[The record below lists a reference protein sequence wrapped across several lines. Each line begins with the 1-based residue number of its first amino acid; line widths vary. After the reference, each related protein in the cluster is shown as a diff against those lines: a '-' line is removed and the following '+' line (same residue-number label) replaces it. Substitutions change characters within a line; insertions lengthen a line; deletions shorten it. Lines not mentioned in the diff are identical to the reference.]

1 MVDQER
7 EFLQSEGDE
16 FFKRNI
22 HKISDNS
29 PEISILCNWL
39 MPFKKEVQTILE
51 IGSGSGNK
59 LSQMCWQLDS
69 KGHGVE
75 PSNLAVDFANKNY
88 SGKCTFEVGTADSL
102 PSQLKKFDLIHFGFC
117 LYLVSRD
124 RLANCLKQADILL
137 KPGRFLSIIDF
148 DPLEP
153 HANKYEHSNGLKSHK
168 DNYYKMF
175 CDFGNYTLV
184 NKYSFSQGGGYHF
197 SLDPYAR
204 TSLTLLFKENDDHV

>member
-7 EFLQSEGDE
+7 EFLKSEGDE

-75 PSNLAVDFANKNY
+75 PSNLAVDFANENY
-88 SGKCTFEVGTADSL
+88 SAKCTFEVGTADSL
-102 PSQLKKFDLIHFGFC
+102 HSKLKKFDLIHFGFC

-153 HANKYEHSNGLKSHK
+153 HANKYEHYNGLKSHK

-184 NKYSFSQGGGYHF
+184 NKYSFTQDGGHHF
-197 SLDPYAR
+197 SLDPDAR
-204 TSLTLLFKENDDHV
+204 TCLTLLFKENDN